1 MTGEQV
7 QVSRTNKTLTLKP
20 GELQIL
26 TSRQLDN
33 TVSIDEATATENGC
47 LVYPTVTNDLITV
60 VAAETPNS
68 IQVYNLTGSLV
79 ASNTDSET
87 ISMAQL
93 IKGTYLVRVQIGD
106 QISTHK
112 IIKH

>member
-1 MTGEQV
+1 
-7 QVSRTNKTLTLKP
+7 
-20 GELQIL
+20 
-26 TSRQLDN
+26 
-33 TVSIDEATATENGC
+33 

-60 VAAETPNS
+60 VAAETPNA
-68 IQVYNLTGSLV
+68 IQVYNLTGNLV

-112 IIKH
+112 IIKQ